1 MTTPTTPRLHDYL
14 THILQG
20 ILRIQSYTDLMDEAE
35 FLTDERTQD
44 AVIRNFE
51 VIGEAAKNIEQRYPE
66 YAERNSV
73 VPWRS
78 VYEMR
83 NALAHGYFKI
93 DVKIVW
99 RTIAIDLPEI
109 EFQIQKLIDDEN
121 DI

>member
-1 MTTPTTPRLHDYL
+1 MRTSNNPRLFDYL
-14 THILQG
+14 NHILQA
-20 ILRIQSYTDLMDEAE
+20 ISRIQSYTDSMDEAE
-35 FLTDERTQD
+35 FLVDEKTQD

-66 YAERNSV
+66 YAEKNSN

-93 DVKIVW
+93 DVEIVW
-99 RTIAIDLPEI
+99 RTIDIDLPEI
-109 EFQIQKLIDDEN
+109 KSQIQQLITEEAN
-121 DI
+121 S

>member
-1 MTTPTTPRLHDYL
+1 MTSSDTPRLFDYL
-14 THILQG
+14 THILQA
-20 ILRIQSYTDLMDEAE
+20 ISRIQSYTDSMDEVE
-35 FLTDERTQD
+35 FLTDEKTQD

-51 VIGEAAKNIEQRYPE
+51 VLGEAAKNIEQRYPD
-66 YAERNSV
+66 YAKRNAN

-109 EFQIQKLIDDEN
+109 ESQIQELIDNEN
-121 DI
+121 NT

>member
-1 MTTPTTPRLHDYL
+1 MLSQY
-14 THILQG
+14 
-20 ILRIQSYTDLMDEAE
+20 EVE

-66 YAERNSV
+66 YAKKNSA

-99 RTIAIDLPEI
+99 RTIEVDLPEI
-109 EFQIQKLIDDEN
+109 ESQIQKLMQGEN
-121 DI
+121 GM